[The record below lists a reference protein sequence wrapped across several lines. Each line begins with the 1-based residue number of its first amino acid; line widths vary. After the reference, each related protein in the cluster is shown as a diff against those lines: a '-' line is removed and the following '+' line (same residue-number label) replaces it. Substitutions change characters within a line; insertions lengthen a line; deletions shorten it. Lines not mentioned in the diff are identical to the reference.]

1 MTEEKMNILK
11 DKVIVVVGTSSGI
24 GAAVSEYF
32 SDHGAITCIFARR
45 KERLEKLCAQAKGK
59 NQRMY
64 SYTGDAR
71 NYNDLAKMAEH
82 IVGCFGKIDV
92 WINCAGQNKAIGRLW
107 DLDPEN
113 LWMETE
119 VNLKSAMNGTHIAL
133 KYMCLENNGTIL
145 NFCGGGAGK
154 PHVFA
159 AAYSTS
165 KAAIARF
172 TESVALEIQNVGF
185 NIGIFSTNPG
195 LVRNERTLALC
206 ESTEGKTYM
215 PEIQQAF
222 EKGKEQSSLTV
233 AYLVE
238 AILKEQLNGLE
249 GRLIECFD
257 KENLTEMR
265 MNKNSEWG
273 LLRKINL

>member
-11 DKVIVVVGTSSGI
+11 DKVIVVVGASSGI

-238 AILKEQLNGLE
+238 AILKGQLNGLE

>member
-1 MTEEKMNILK
+1 
-11 DKVIVVVGTSSGI
+11 
-24 GAAVSEYF
+24 
-32 SDHGAITCIFARR
+32 
-45 KERLEKLCAQAKGK
+45 
-59 NQRMY
+59 MY

-71 NYNDLAKMAEH
+71 NYNDFARMAEH

-92 WINCAGQNKAIGRLW
+92 WINCAGQNKAIVRLW

-154 PHVFA
+154 PHVFV

-238 AILKEQLNGLE
+238 AILKGQLNGLE

-265 MNKNSEWG
+265 MNKNPEWG

>member
-238 AILKEQLNGLE
+238 AILKGQLNGLE

-265 MNKNSEWG
+265 MNKNSEWSYV
-273 LLRKINL
+273 KI